1 MTDRKSE
8 LANAPIGPLVIRYA
22 IPPMVALFVSALYN
36 VVDAVFVGQGPG
48 TLALAG
54 LAICFPIQMTIMA
67 AAMGVGVGT
76 ASVVSR
82 SLGAKDQRRAERA
95 AGTSFV
101 VTGMI
106 AIAINALGLIYIE
119 PLLVTFGA
127 TEAVLPYAKDYLSI
141 VLFGSFFLGI
151 AVSSHNVARSE
162 GNVRIAMMSMI
173 VGAIANLVLDPIF
186 IFGPDAGVPF
196 GLDMGIRGAA
206 IATVISNVCSF
217 TFICTY
223 FAIGKSMLKIKARDL
238 IPDVSV
244 LPGIFA
250 IGSGVFVSMVA
261 GNLMAIPV
269 NGVIREHGQDVHFA
283 IMGIINRSMMFFFMP
298 IYGLV
303 QGLQPIIGFNYGARD
318 YARVTEAV
326 RKAAMYASVLS
337 FIAFLILMFAPHAVL
352 SIFSRDEALI
362 REGVPI
368 MRIVILVMPFVGF
381 QMVGGSL
388 FQSLGR
394 AAPAFVLTLSRQ
406 VLLLLPLVYFMPR
419 YYGLHGLW
427 AAFPVADTIA
437 FTMTA
442 TWVWVE
448 MRALNRRIE
457 MPVQFAEET
466 AG

>member
-1 MTDRKSE
+1 MTDRKQE
-8 LANAPIGPLVIRYA
+8 LAEAPIGSLIVRYA
-22 IPPMVALFVSALYN
+22 IPPMIALFVSALYN
-36 VVDAVFVGQGPG
+36 VVDAIFVGQGPG

-82 SLGAKDQRRAERA
+82 CLGSKDQRRAERA
-95 AGTSFV
+95 AGTSFA
-101 VTGMI
+101 VTGVI
-106 AIAINALGLIYIE
+106 AIFINALGLLFID
-119 PLLVTFGA
+119 PLLKTFGA
-127 TEAVLPYAKDYLSI
+127 TEAVLPYARDYLSI
-141 VLFGSFFLGI
+141 VLFGSFFLSI

-162 GNVRIAMMSMI
+162 GNVRIAMTSMI
-173 VGAIANLVLDPIF
+173 VGAVVNLVLDPIF
-186 IFGPDAGVPF
+186 IF

-206 IATVISNVCSF
+206 IATVIANVCSF

-223 FAIGKSMLKIKARDL
+223 FVRGKSTLKITPRDL

-244 LPGIFA
+244 LPGVFA

-269 NGVIREHGQDVHFA
+269 NGIIREYGEDVHFA

-326 RKAAMYASVLS
+326 RKAALYASVLS
-337 FIAFLILMFAPHAVL
+337 FIAFSILMIAPHAVL
-352 SIFSRDEALI
+352 SIFSRDAELI
-362 REGVPI
+362 REGTPI

-394 AAPAFVLTLSRQ
+394 ARPAFVLTLSRQ
-406 VLLLLPLVYFMPR
+406 VLLLLPLVFVLPR
-419 YYGLHGLW
+419 YYGLQGLW
-427 AAFPVADTIA
+427 FSFPIADTIA
-437 FTMTA
+437 FLMTA
-442 TWVWVE
+442 AWVWFE
-448 MRALNRRIE
+448 MRALGRRTE
-457 MPVQFAEET
+457 SPMELAEEI
-466 AG
+466 AS